1 MLILSLLQFCPYKV
15 SKEKMTLRRSGGL
28 QFFVRQQTPLLL
40 DSYPSPC
47 YTTRFFEP
55 NFKKHAVVFCKP
67 LLLGI
72 SPKNLVLMKVK
83 HLLFLGKLL
92 GLRPRSEWVN
102 RTRVPWPL
110 GGHMKDCFIDSVK
123 FKRLMKVRCT
133 CTTATLLWYK
143 TFEWESKT
151 VWVMQF
157 RICAQRYSCHGSN
170 FITIW
175 VNMAMQCSK
184 LNFFRVTF

>member
-1 MLILSLLQFCPYKV
+1 M
-15 SKEKMTLRRSGGL
+15 MTLRRSGGL

-83 HLLFLGKLL
+83 HLLFLGKLS

-123 FKRLMKVRCT
+123 FKRFMKVRCT

-151 VWVMQF
+151 E
-157 RICAQRYSCHGSN
+157 SCNLESVRSAIHAMAVILLLFEWTWQCNAPSSIFLESPFSN
-170 FITIW
+170 L
-175 VNMAMQCSK
+175 K
-184 LNFFRVTF
+184 L

>member
-1 MLILSLLQFCPYKV
+1 MFFSYKYLFFFFNHVFLLILSLLQFCPYKV

-55 NFKKHAVVFCKP
+55 DFKKHAVVFCKP

-92 GLRPRSEWVN
+92 GLWPRSEWVN
-102 RTRVPWPL
+102 RTRVPWSL

-123 FKRLMKVRCT
+123 FKRLMKVRCI
-133 CTTATLLWYK
+133 CTTATLL
-143 TFEWESKT
+143 
-151 VWVMQF
+151 
-157 RICAQRYSCHGSN
+157 
-170 FITIW
+170 
-175 VNMAMQCSK
+175 
-184 LNFFRVTF
+184 

>member
-1 MLILSLLQFCPYKV
+1 
-15 SKEKMTLRRSGGL
+15 MTLRRSGGL

-47 YTTRFFEP
+47 YTTRPFEP

-102 RTRVPWPL
+102 TTRVPWPL

-143 TFEWESKT
+143 TVEWESKT
-151 VWVMQF
+151 YMPTLPYYPGVSRIRHQSPCLPYGSPYLPDKIIF
-157 RICAQRYSCHGSN
+157 RAFLCLSLRFSPFLAQN
-170 FITIW
+170 
-175 VNMAMQCSK
+175 
-184 LNFFRVTF
+184 LNFSYT

>member
-1 MLILSLLQFCPYKV
+1 MSRVPFALALLGLRKCFLVINIYFSSLITFLLVNSFIQFCPYKV
-15 SKEKMTLRRSGGL
+15 SKEKMTSRRSGGL
-28 QFFVRQQTPLLL
+28 QFFVRRQTPLLL

-55 NFKKHAVVFCKP
+55 NFKKHAVIFCKP

-102 RTRVPWPL
+102 TTRVPWPL

-133 CTTATLLWYK
+133 CTTGTLL
-143 TFEWESKT
+143 
-151 VWVMQF
+151 
-157 RICAQRYSCHGSN
+157 
-170 FITIW
+170 
-175 VNMAMQCSK
+175 
-184 LNFFRVTF
+184 

>member
-1 MLILSLLQFCPYKV
+1 MSRVPFALALLGLHKCFLVINIYFSSLITCLLVNSFMTAVLPLQSVKGKDDV
-15 SKEKMTLRRSGGL
+15 EKIWRPAI
-28 QFFVRQQTPLLL
+28 FNVRQQTPLLL

-55 NFKKHAVVFCKP
+55 NFNKHAVVFCKP

-83 HLLFLGKLL
+83 HLLYLGKLL

-102 RTRVPWPL
+102 TTRVPYPL

-133 CTTATLLWYK
+133 CTTGTLL
-143 TFEWESKT
+143 
-151 VWVMQF
+151 
-157 RICAQRYSCHGSN
+157 
-170 FITIW
+170 
-175 VNMAMQCSK
+175 
-184 LNFFRVTF
+184 